1 MCLCL
6 ISLGMTISLKV
17 ETNKQKKVGTSLAI
31 LSAGTPHY
39 CKGSQLV

>member
-17 ETNKQKKVGTSLAI
+17 GTKKKVGTSLAI

-39 CKGSQLV
+39 YKGSQLM